1 MSQPELSETCWW
13 MHHVSCFTISQ
24 RQKSNRT
31 VWDFGSYTQ
40 LHHDKKIQ
48 KVAHC
53 FSFHTKWKVSVQKT
67 MRSNTKACQYE
78 SITQCNLSQQVLVL
92 ECLEGLRFFYTAG
105 SSSGQ
110 GPGRGWHC
118 LYSRLLMWHQE
129 AADYCSHVDYTIE
142 KPIIQVKIARMQVH
156 LRKFLAMDWGPQNV
170 VAVLTSSHAWQP
182 IALQLRGDCSI
193 RRFKQIQLIWMMRCC
208 YPSMTGWT
216 LVRENCTST
225 TKSSWTALQTWATI
239 SEAICHY
246 LGCVSTR
253 SISHC
258 ITFCFT
264 MKTQEM
270 MTAHYGSWCWRI
282 RGGSDHIVGH
292 DSFHN
297 KQTHINYLVI

>member
-1 MSQPELSETCWW
+1 
-13 MHHVSCFTISQ
+13 
-24 RQKSNRT
+24 
-31 VWDFGSYTQ
+31 
-40 LHHDKKIQ
+40 
-48 KVAHC
+48 
-53 FSFHTKWKVSVQKT
+53 
-67 MRSNTKACQYE
+67 
-78 SITQCNLSQQVLVL
+78 
-92 ECLEGLRFFYTAG
+92 
-105 SSSGQ
+105 
-110 GPGRGWHC
+110 
-118 LYSRLLMWHQE
+118 MWHQE

-156 LRKFLAMDWGPQNV
+156 LRKFLAIDWGPQNV

-239 SEAICHY
+239 SGAICHY

-282 RGGSDHIVGH
+282 RWRQRPHRWTWQ
-292 DSFHN
+292 FPQ
-297 KQTHINYLVI
+297 QTNSHKLSCYLNVVCHGKRGCLRWAASTTHSCICS

>member
-1 MSQPELSETCWW
+1 MSQPELSETCWCT
-13 MHHVSCFTISQ
+13 HHVSCFTIGQ

-31 VWDFGSYTQ
+31 VWDLGSYTQ
-40 LHHDKKIQ
+40 LHHDKKLLIALVFTQ
-48 KVAHC
+48 SGKYLC
-53 FSFHTKWKVSVQKT
+53 RKPWEC
-67 MRSNTKACQYE
+67 ACKYE
-78 SITQCNLSQQVLVL
+78 SITQCNLSQSPVLVL
-92 ECLEGLRFFYTAG
+92 ECLAGLRFFYAAG

-118 LYSRLLMWHQE
+118 LSSRLPMWHHE

-142 KPIIQVKIARMQVH
+142 KPGLQVKIARMQVH
-156 LRKFLAMDWGPQNV
+156 IGKFLAINWGPQNV

-208 YPSMTGWT
+208 YPFMTGWT

-225 TKSSWTALQTWATI
+225 TKCTWTALQTWAAI
-239 SEAICHY
+239 SGAICHY
-246 LGCVSTR
+246 LGCVSAR

-282 RGGSDHIVGH
+282 LGGSAHIVGH

>member
-1 MSQPELSETCWW
+1 
-13 MHHVSCFTISQ
+13 
-24 RQKSNRT
+24 
-31 VWDFGSYTQ
+31 
-40 LHHDKKIQ
+40 
-48 KVAHC
+48 
-53 FSFHTKWKVSVQKT
+53 

-156 LRKFLAMDWGPQNV
+156 LRKFLAIDWGPQNV
-170 VAVLTSSHAWQP
+170 VAELTSSHAWQP

-208 YPSMTGWT
+208 YPCMTGWT
-216 LVRENCTST
+216 LGGNISAQVEELRMDA
-225 TKSSWTALQTWATI
+225 SSKGRTWLQEKMAMMKQGDLRKVAAA
-239 SEAICHY
+239 S
-246 LGCVSTR
+246 GVSTR
-253 SISHC
+253 GEDGSMVAPAEEGIAQLSRCHHWTIFSTRRNIRSCCNLLQVIPRHARHLKVLVLECLEGLRFFYTAGSSSGQGPGRGWHC
-258 ITFCFT
+258 LYSRLLMWHPSSVDSSRSTT
-264 MKTQEM
+264 DGG
-270 MTAHYGSWCWRI
+270 TADAS
-282 RGGSDHIVGH
+282 
-292 DSFHN
+292 
-297 KQTHINYLVI
+297 